1 MLKNY
6 SQILKIWEEKPL
18 CLLKKSLWALL
29 QSTLKEGLAFAKT
42 VQKVKLPLS
51 HKTNHKTTIKQTI
64 FWYPFPERAVTP
76 MIILNAC
83 T

>member
-42 VQKVKLPLS
+42 VQKSCPS
-51 HKTNHKTTIKQTI
+51 PIKQTI
-64 FWYPFPERAVTP
+64 KPPLNKPYFGTRFPREQ
-76 MIILNAC
+76 LHQ
-83 T
+83 